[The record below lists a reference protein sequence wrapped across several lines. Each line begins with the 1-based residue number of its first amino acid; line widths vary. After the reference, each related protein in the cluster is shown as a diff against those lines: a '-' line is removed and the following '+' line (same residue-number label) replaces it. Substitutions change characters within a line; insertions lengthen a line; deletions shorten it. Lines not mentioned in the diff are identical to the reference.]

1 MFLVFGIIEGSYA
14 GLRPHSMHSSGHRR
28 RQWMM
33 PHLTLSS
40 PGMVVES
47 EEEEEC
53 ARLLSDTSAP
63 ATPLHRGRRGSSA
76 AVRPCEG
83 RAGRGAPAE
92 PRAPRL
98 GWQPAPAL
106 LQFRPAEKTFL
117 AMSGALRRADAPLPD
132 SIEVVRSILTEL
144 EADAGEVEEA
154 GAGAGAE
161 CTCNTGTAAAG
172 AEGSLVVDL
181 HQEVVMRCP
190 KHTAER
196 FPR

>member
-1 MFLVFGIIEGSYA
+1 
-14 GLRPHSMHSSGHRR
+14 
-28 RQWMM
+28 
-33 PHLTLSS
+33 
-40 PGMVVES
+40 MVVES
-47 EEEEEC
+47 EEEEES
-53 ARLLSDTSAP
+53 ARLLSDGSAP
-63 ATPLHRGRRGSSA
+63 ATPLHRGRRGSGA
-76 AVRPCEG
+76 AVRPSEG
-83 RAGRGAPAE
+83 RAGRGAPEE

-117 AMSGALRRADAPLPD
+117 AMSGALRRTEAPLPD

-144 EADAGEVEEA
+144 EADAGAVEE
-154 GAGAGAE
+154 AGAGAE
-161 CTCNTGTAAAG
+161 CTCNTGTAAG
-172 AEGSLVVDL
+172 TEGSLVVDL